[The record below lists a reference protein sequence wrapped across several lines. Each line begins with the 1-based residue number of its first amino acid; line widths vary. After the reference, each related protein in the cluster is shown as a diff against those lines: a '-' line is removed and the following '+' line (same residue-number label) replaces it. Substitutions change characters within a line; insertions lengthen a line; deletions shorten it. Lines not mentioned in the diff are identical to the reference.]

1 MLLEQ
6 RDVRVSN
13 YWLRTV
19 IRQIHYNLC
28 LEISF
33 LALPMGSWFLLFA
46 LVSTELRKSRAH
58 AAVPEW

>member
-19 IRQIHYNLC
+19 IRQIHYNLS
-28 LEISF
+28 LGVPF
-33 LALPMGSWFLLFA
+33 LALLMGE
-46 LVSTELRKSRAH
+46 LVLVICTCIH
-58 AAVPEW
+58 